1 MTDAQ
6 RRWLPLP
13 VFGTMLLLWE
23 LAVRQ
28 SGQLALYPYPGG
40 VIEAAIRTIGD
51 GSLLA
56 ATSGS
61 LYRVLLGFAIGGL
74 MGIPLGLLMGSLQ
87 PVNRAMSPIIDSL
100 RSIAPIAWIPMA
112 LLWLGIRGNAALF
125 IVAYA
130 AFFPFVVNTIQAVRL
145 IDRNL
150 VNAARALG
158 ASRALIVR
166 AVILPGSLPVILTGA
181 RISLAFAWG
190 SIIAAELAMG
200 IKVTAGGSGAVG
212 LGQLMVSTLYIR
224 RDVNGLVLY
233 MIVDRRHQP
242 AHRPPH
248 AATATQSHSVA
259 VTMDAKIEARGLS
272 KTYVSARTGDEVE
285 ALRDISFRIMPNEFV
300 SIVGPS
306 GCGKSTLLS
315 LVAGFTAPTAGEVL
329 VDGAAVAGPD
339 PRRGVMFQEY
349 ALFPW
354 RTVLGNVEF
363 GPLARGANLE
373 ERRALAQRYI
383 EMVGLGRLRGALS
396 ARIVGRHAPALRA
409 GAPARQ
415 RARGLA
421 DGRAAGGGRS
431 ADPQHS
437 SG

>member
-6 RRWLPLP
+6 LRWLPVP
-13 VFGTMLLLWE
+13 VLGALLLIWQ
-23 LAVRQ
+23 LLVHQ

-40 VIEAAIRTIGD
+40 VLAAAMRTTGD

-61 LYRVLLGFAIGGL
+61 LSRVLLGFAIGAL
-74 MGIPLGLLMGSLQ
+74 LGIPLGVLMGSLQ

-130 AFFPFVVNTIQAVRL
+130 AFFPFVVNTMQAVRL
-145 IDRNL
+145 VDRNL

-158 ASRALIVR
+158 ASRMLIAR

-233 MIVDRRHQP
+233 MIIIGLISLLIDLFMRRLQ
-242 AHRPPH
+242 
-248 AATATQSHSVA
+248 HSL
-259 VTMDAKIEARGLS
+259 T
-272 KTYVSARTGDEVE
+272 
-285 ALRDISFRIMPNEFV
+285 
-300 SIVGPS
+300 
-306 GCGKSTLLS
+306 
-315 LVAGFTAPTAGEVL
+315 
-329 VDGAAVAGPD
+329 
-339 PRRGVMFQEY
+339 
-349 ALFPW
+349 PW
-354 RTVLGNVEF
+354 R
-363 GPLARGANLE
+363 
-373 ERRALAQRYI
+373 
-383 EMVGLGRLRGALS
+383 
-396 ARIVGRHAPALRA
+396 
-409 GAPARQ
+409 
-415 RARGLA
+415 
-421 DGRAAGGGRS
+421 
-431 ADPQHS
+431 
-437 SG
+437 